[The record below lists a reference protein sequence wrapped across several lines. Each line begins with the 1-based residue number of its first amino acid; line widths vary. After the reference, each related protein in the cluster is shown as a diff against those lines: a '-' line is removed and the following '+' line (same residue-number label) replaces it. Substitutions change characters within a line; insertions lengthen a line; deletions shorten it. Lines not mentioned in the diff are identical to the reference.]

1 MLLCFLIFLWVL
13 FSVFPPLKN
22 WQRMFLIYCLA
33 FFNILHS
40 CWRQY
45 CLNLSQYWYQNIKSC
60 CQVSWHSNLLRR
72 TRDKGLSL
80 PLIASLTMWSCQES
94 GPASEGRT
102 CLASSVMEVAVCW
115 CWDPTDL
122 FLDNVFQK
130 HHLIKWD
137 HSSFKFICLAQMF
150 CLLYERKAL
159 PVDKMKDSI
168 A

>member
-1 MLLCFLIFLWVL
+1 MNNILQCFFV
-13 FSVFPPLKN
+13 FSFSCGFYFQFFPPLKN

-72 TRDKGLSL
+72 TRDKDLSL
-80 PLIASLTMWSCQES
+80 RLIASLSMWSCQES

-102 CLASSVMEVAVCW
+102 CLASSCDGGCSVLMLGSHRSLSWQCVPKAPPHKMGSQLLQIHLSGTDVLSTIWKES
-115 CWDPTDL
+115 PTS
-122 FLDNVFQK
+122 
-130 HHLIKWD
+130 W
-137 HSSFKFICLAQMF
+137 
-150 CLLYERKAL
+150 
-159 PVDKMKDSI
+159 
-168 A
+168 